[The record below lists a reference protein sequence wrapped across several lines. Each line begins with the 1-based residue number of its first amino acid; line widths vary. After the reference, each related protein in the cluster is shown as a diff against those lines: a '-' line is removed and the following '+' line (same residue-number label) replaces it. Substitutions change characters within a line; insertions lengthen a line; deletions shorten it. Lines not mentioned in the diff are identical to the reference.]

1 MGKLTDKER
10 QIATNA
16 IGPRFAIQ
24 VGPSKSS
31 LTIKEMNQTV
41 MNIMSFN
48 IERSRKDNPEKFD
61 SRLHG
66 DIFTEEEKININNS
80 MRG

>member
-16 IGPRFAIQ
+16 IGKRYKME
-24 VGPSKSS
+24 VGAMTLN

-48 IERSRKDNPEKFD
+48 IKRSRKDNPEKFD

>member
-41 MNIMSFN
+41 MEIMSFN
-48 IERSRKDNPEKFD
+48 IERSYIQDNPEKYD
-61 SRLHG
+61 YYLHRKM
-66 DIFTEEEKININNS
+66 FTPEEILNIK
-80 MRG
+80 RTTI